1 MTATTAVA
9 HQLATAF
16 TEAGRITPTG
26 LFPTAT
32 AEAYATQDA
41 ILAQLGT
48 PIGGWKVGAPNAE
61 TEPNCAPLPAAGI
74 HPSGAVMPAAR
85 FPARWVELEAA
96 LRVGKLLEVRQD
108 MPTPAELASYFDAV
122 VPTLE
127 CVESRLAAGREAP
140 ALLRLA
146 DLQSHGA
153 LIVGTPA
160 PLAPQALDLR
170 TLHAVLR
177 FGDEEVART
186 TGGNPAQD
194 VWRLV
199 AWLARH
205 CTERGV
211 PLSPGQIVTTGSCTG
226 LLVAPADTDVV
237 GAIEGLG
244 EVRLRYAA

>member
-1 MTATTAVA
+1 MTAISNLGQ
-9 HQLATAF
+9 QLATAF
-16 TEAGRITPTG
+16 TDARRITPTG
-26 LFPTAT
+26 GLPATA
-32 AEAYATQDA
+32 AEAYAVQDSV
-41 ILAQLGT
+41 LAHLGGG
-48 PIGGWKVGAPNAE
+48 IGGWKVGAPNAE
-61 TEPNCAPLPAAGI
+61 TEPNCGPLPASGVHA
-74 HPSGAVMPAAR
+74 SGAVLPAAR
-85 FPARWVELEAA
+85 FAARWVELEAA
-96 LRVGKLLEVRQD
+96 LRVGRLLEVRQD
-108 MPTPAELASYFDAV
+108 MPTPTELAGFFDAV

-140 ALLRLA
+140 VPLRLA

-153 LIVGTPA
+153 LVVGEPA
-160 PLAPQALDLR
+160 PLAPSALDLR
-170 TLHAVLR
+170 TLQATLK
-177 FGDEEVART
+177 FGDAEAART

-199 AWLARH
+199 GWLARH

-226 LLVAPADTDVV
+226 LLAAPLDTDVV

>member
-1 MTATTAVA
+1 MTAISDLGQ
-9 HQLATAF
+9 QLATAF
-16 TEAGRITPTG
+16 TDARRIAPTG
-26 LFPTAT
+26 WLPTDA
-32 AEAYATQDA
+32 AETYAVQDA
-41 ILAQLGT
+41 LLAHLGAT
-48 PIGGWKVGAPNAE
+48 IGGWKVGAPNAE
-61 TEPNCAPLPAAGI
+61 TEPNCAPLPA
-74 HPSGAVMPAAR
+74 SGVYASGTALPAAR
-85 FPARWVELEAA
+85 FRARWVELEAA
-96 LRVGKLLEVRQD
+96 LRVGKQLEVRQD

-160 PLAPQALDLR
+160 PLAPAALDLR
-170 TLHAVLR
+170 TLQANLR
-177 FGDEEVART
+177 FGEEEVART
-186 TGGNPAQD
+186 TSGNPAQD

-199 AWLARH
+199 GWLARH

-226 LLVAPADTDVV
+226 LLVAPVDTDVV

>member
-1 MTATTAVA
+1 MTAITDLGQ
-9 HQLATAF
+9 QLASAF
-16 TEAGRITPTG
+16 TDARRITPTG
-26 LFPTAT
+26 WLPSTA
-32 AEAYATQDA
+32 AEVYAVQDA
-41 ILAQLGT
+41 LIAHLGGG
-48 PIGGWKVGAPNAE
+48 IGGWKVGAPNAE
-61 TEPNCAPLPAAGI
+61 AAPNYAPLPASVILA
-74 HPSGAVMPAAR
+74 SGAVLPAAR
-85 FPARWVELEAA
+85 FAARWVELEAA
-96 LRVGKLLEVRQD
+96 LRVGRLLEVRQD
-108 MPTPAELASYFDAV
+108 MPTPSELASFFDAV

-140 ALLRLA
+140 APLRLA

-153 LIVGTPA
+153 LVVGGPA
-160 PLAPQALDLR
+160 PLAPSTLDLR
-170 TLHAVLR
+170 ALQATLT
-177 FGDEEVART
+177 FGDAEAART

-199 AWLARH
+199 GCLARH

-226 LLVAPADTDVV
+226 LLAAPVDTDVV